1 MSLNPGAGCH
11 DQRMTHG
18 ELVFYPLRRAVRGL
32 LSLRIIGQEDRLSLE
47 AIDADAV
54 HLTEVYGEGGPQ
66 RDFGVFWLVSA
77 AGALYAQ
84 AESIAAKYR
93 RPPASVRAP
102 IARPGGG

>member
-1 MSLNPGAGCH
+1 
-11 DQRMTHG
+11 MTHG

-32 LSLRIIGQEDRLSLE
+32 LSLRFIGQEDRLSLE

-54 HLTEVYGEGGPQ
+54 RLTEVYGEGTQP
-66 RDFGVFWLVSA
+66 DFGVIGLVSA

-84 AESIAAKYR
+84 AGSIAAKYR

-102 IARPGGG
+102 IVRPGGG